1 MRADIVIYNLLKDNH
16 TIFPMVVP
24 QGVEVSDGNVY
35 LTYNVIDS
43 EATVSKTSYN
53 DYDRYMFQ
61 ISFFS
66 TDLNAAANAA
76 EQVRT
81 TLDRYKGTITVD
93 AVDYNV
99 QLIRYESQEFV
110 GHDEDLEVYMIAADY
125 NVIMTQ

>member
-110 GHDEDLEVYMIAADY
+110 GYDEDLEVYMIAADY

>member
-1 MRADIVIYNLLKDNH
+1 MRADIVIYNLLKDDF
-16 TIFPMVVP
+16 TVFPAVVP
-24 QGVEVSDGNVY
+24 QGVQVSDGNVY
-35 LTYNVIDS
+35 LTYNIIDS
-43 EATVSKTSYN
+43 ESVVSKTSYN

-66 TDLNAAANAA
+66 TNLDAAATAA

-81 TLDRYKGTITVD
+81 TLDRYTGTITVN

-99 QLIRYESQEFV
+99 QLIRFESQEFV
-110 GHDEDLEVYMIAADY
+110 GYDEDLNIYMMAADY

>member
-24 QGVEVSDGNVY
+24 QAVQVADGNVY
-35 LTYNVIDS
+35 LTYNIIDS
-43 EATVSKTSYN
+43 EAIVSKTSYN

-66 TDLNAAANAA
+66 TDLNAAAAAA
-76 EQVRT
+76 EQVRA
-81 TLDRYKGTITVD
+81 TLDRYRGTITVD

-99 QLIRYESQEFV
+99 QLIRFESQELA
-110 GHDEDLEVYMIAADY
+110 GYDEDLELHMIAADY

>member
-1 MRADIVIYNLLKDNH
+1 MRADIVIYNLLKDDH

-24 QGVEVSDGNVY
+24 QSVQVADGNVY
-35 LTYNVIDS
+35 LTYNIIDS
-43 EATVSKTSYN
+43 EATVSKNSFN

-66 TDLNAAANAA
+66 KDLNAAASSA

-110 GHDEDLEVYMIAADY
+110 GYDEDLEVYMIAADY

>member
-16 TIFPMVVP
+16 TIFPQVVP
-24 QGVEVSDGNVY
+24 QSVLVSDGNVY
-35 LTYNVIDS
+35 LTYNIIDS
-43 EATVSKTSYN
+43 EAIVSKTSYN

-66 TDLNAAANAA
+66 TDLNAAAAAA

-81 TLDRYKGTITVD
+81 TLDRYSGTITVD

-99 QLIRYESQEFV
+99 QLIRFESQEFA
-110 GHDEDLEVYMIAADY
+110 GYDEDLELHMIAADY